1 MDLGST
7 GLTTEHLDL
16 KNSSVNHNFIVF
28 LSLAPV
34 GFVLAAAMT
43 GVFVEV
49 QSLVVIGARL
59 QGRWEVR

>member
-1 MDLGST
+1 M
-7 GLTTEHLDL
+7 
-16 KNSSVNHNFIVF
+16 NHNFIVF